1 MSPINDISIEL
12 GNNNLNKT
20 SPLKKKR
27 SMNTIGRIYKN
38 SLENMFTIGK
48 INKNNLEKIGK
59 INRNKNLDE

>member
-1 MSPINDISIEL
+1 
-12 GNNNLNKT
+12 
-20 SPLKKKR
+20 
-27 SMNTIGRIYKN
+27 MNTIGRINKN